1 MKKKRNICFIDTL
14 IYSYQKGDIDIGG
27 IREKVDTFVFGGH
40 GITSSAISFCLY
52 MLGLHKYYQKL
63 LQDDIETTEGKN
75 ISEKIQKMELLD
87 SFFKETFRPHPPAS
101 GVGRNLE
108 EDTIIDGQTFYKGTN
123 IVISIYGLH

>member
-1 MKKKRNICFIDTL
+1 
-14 IYSYQKGDIDIGG
+14 
-27 IREKVDTFVFGGH
+27 
-40 GITSSAISFCLY
+40 

-75 ISEKIQKMELLD
+75 ISEKIQKTELLD
-87 SFFKETFRPHPPAS
+87 SFIKETFRPYPPAS

-108 EDTIIDGQTFYKGTN
+108 EDTIIDGQTFYKGTD